1 MCVCVCVCVFLTCIT
16 PAIIGVEPTLVMSFL
31 YTEMLKGEI
40 RLKDK

>member
-1 MCVCVCVCVFLTCIT
+1 MCVCVFLTCIT

-31 YTEMLKGEI
+31 YTEMLGEI